1 MKSLQLIY
9 GLFLILLFA
18 QCAKQSSPLGG
29 PRDEDPPV
37 LLETSPGDQSLNV
50 KPSEIILTFDEY
62 IKLDNPNKNIVITP
76 RLNKDEI
83 ITTALKNEVI
93 IELNQELEENTTYVF
108 NFQNS
113 VQDLSEGNPAENLKL
128 VFSTG
133 DFIDSL
139 KVKGQVN
146 NYWPSQQYDARN
158 VLIGLY
164 LENDTTDLFTTA
176 PYYLT
181 RADSLGNFQIE
192 NIKEGRYKAYA
203 WLDANNSTK
212 AEFKSEPYD
221 FLIDTLEINENLEG
235 IQFNLSQSDLTDFR
249 LTRSSFTNGSYDFIL
264 NKNQIEEEI
273 QVEGLGKDIFYSTED
288 KRIRLFSNQS
298 ISDSLLVNLQL
309 IDSVSNQ
316 IDTAIWAKFPEA
328 ERRPDK
334 LTLTANSGKNFTDT
348 LFASIKFNKPVQN
361 ILTDSLFIPVDSANI
376 IQIKESMFSFKDSLK
391 RTELLFEI
399 PIPDTLGIEIFTF
412 TALDSTFQDIQGEFN
427 EDPIRANYRKIKKE
441 TLADLLS
448 GRIEGAEPPF
458 IIQLVDSKNE
468 IYKEQF
474 LKNTNQFEF
483 EAIEAGT
490 YKIRVIND
498 QNGNERWDPGNFFK
512 GRLAEP
518 VFYFLDDT
526 GAIGSI
532 ILKSGWTNEGIV
544 IQANKSTGF

>member
-18 QCAKQSSPLGG
+18 KCAKQSSPLGG

-133 DFIDSL
+133 NFIDSL
-139 KVKGQVN
+139 QIKGQVN

-164 LENDTTDLFTTA
+164 LENDTTDLFTAA

-249 LTRSSFTNGSYDFIL
+249 LTRSSVTNGSYDFIL

-273 QVEGLGKDIFYSTED
+273 QVEGLGKDIFYTTED

-316 IDTAIWAKFPEA
+316 IDTAIWAKFPES

-544 IQANKSTGF
+544 IQAKKSTGF